1 MTNRSITDDRTRAS
15 LQKALPALLVVYL
28 LGNIMLEAFNL
39 VYQSIGNSLGF
50 HAGAAL
56 LSTIPSVVLAILSL
70 LYDALCDF
78 TSPRR
83 MVVIGLCCLGVGSL
97 LGVFGYQSFW
107 CILMARLL
115 QVVGAQAAGSV
126 YLVLSVKYLSARGKA
141 VAIGLFGAVYSA
153 ACVFGMVAG
162 GLITRLPWH
171 YLFAIPLCALVCFP
185 FVMRLPHDK
194 GRLHEVDYWGMFVF
208 AGMTG
213 CITIFFDY
221 PNWWW
226 VIAIIVCAVL
236 FFWHIRQA
244 DHPFFSR
251 DFIHNRSYMGVVLII
266 MVFNFFSYA
275 TIPIYRVIGE
285 KVYGLSLLTISF
297 YLAVVYALTAVM
309 GALSGRL
316 VNRFGRWMVIMWSA
330 AAMVVGFVLSALC
343 VHTSFVLLTVWACLY
358 NFGSIAA
365 YSPLYDVAT
374 STLPVSERGRGLG
387 LCELTLNTTSAI
399 GMAAYSA
406 LMLVPALGEHGMVYG
421 GLLPRQ
427 AQAAAFLTSNVFLIM
442 AAVSVAAF
450 VLMVILYR
458 HIHDVTVREN
468 SMESDLFCQLLSGL

>member
-1 MTNRSITDDRTRAS
+1 MIDRSIADDRTCAS

-56 LSTIPSVVLAILSL
+56 LSTIPSVLLAVLSL

-78 TSPRR
+78 MSPRR
-83 MVVIGLCCLGVGSL
+83 MTVIGLCCLGVGSI
-97 LGVFGYQSFW
+97 LGVIGYHSFW
-107 CILMARLL
+107 CILVARLL
-115 QVVGAQAAGSV
+115 QVAGAQAAGSV
-126 YLVLSVKYLSARGKA
+126 YLVLSVKYLLARSKA
-141 VAIGLFGAVYSA
+141 IAIGLFGAVYSA
-153 ACVFGMVAG
+153 ACVFGVLAG
-162 GLITRLPWH
+162 GLITRVPWH

-185 FVMRLPHDK
+185 FVMRLPHAR

-208 AGMTG
+208 AIMTG
-213 CITIFFDY
+213 CITVFFDY

-226 VIAIIVCAVL
+226 VITIIVCAIL
-236 FFWHIRQA
+236 FLWHIHHAER
-244 DHPFFSR
+244 PFFSR
-251 DFIHNRSYMGVVLII
+251 AFLHNRSYMGVVLII
-266 MVFNFFSYA
+266 TVFNFFSYA

-285 KVYGLSLLTISF
+285 KIYGLSLLTISF
-297 YLAVVYALTAVM
+297 YLAVVYILTAVM
-309 GALSGRL
+309 GAVSGRL
-316 VNRFGRWMVIMWSA
+316 VNRFGRWTVIMWSA
-330 AAMVVGFVLSALC
+330 AAMIIGFILSAVC
-343 VHTSFVLLTVWACLY
+343 VHTSFMLLTVWACLY

-365 YSPLYDVAT
+365 YSPLYDIAT

-399 GMAAYSA
+399 GMAVYSA
-406 LMLVPALGEHGMVYG
+406 LMLVPALGEHGMVYS

-450 VLMVILYR
+450 VLMVILHR
-458 HIHDVTVREN
+458 HIHDVTVGEN
-468 SMESDLFCQLLSGL
+468 NMEK

>member
-1 MTNRSITDDRTRAS
+1 MIDRSIADDRTRAS

-56 LSTIPSVVLAILSL
+56 LSTIPSVLLAVLSL

-83 MVVIGLCCLGVGSL
+83 MTVIGLCCLGVGSI
-97 LGVFGYQSFW
+97 LGVIGYHSFW
-107 CILMARLL
+107 CILVARLL
-115 QVVGAQAAGSV
+115 QVAGAQAAGSV
-126 YLVLSVKYLSARGKA
+126 YLVLSVKYLSARSKA

-153 ACVFGMVAG
+153 ACVFGVLAG
-162 GLITRLPWH
+162 GLITRVPWH
-171 YLFAIPLCALVCFP
+171 YLFAIPLCAFVCFP
-185 FVMRLPHDK
+185 FVIRLPHDR

-208 AGMTG
+208 AIMTG
-213 CITIFFDY
+213 CITVFFDY

-226 VIAIIVCAVL
+226 VITIVVCAIL
-236 FFWHIRQA
+236 FLWHIHHAER
-244 DHPFFSR
+244 PFFSR
-251 DFIHNRSYMGVVLII
+251 AFLHNRSYMGVVLII
-266 MVFNFFSYA
+266 TVFNFFSYA

-285 KVYGLSLLTISF
+285 KIYGLSLLTISF
-297 YLAVVYALTAVM
+297 YLAVVYILTAVI
-309 GALSGRL
+309 GAVSGRL
-316 VNRFGRWMVIMWSA
+316 VNRFGRWTVIMWSA
-330 AAMVVGFVLSALC
+330 AAMIIGFVLSAVC
-343 VHTSFVLLTVWACLY
+343 VHTSFMLLTVWACLY

-365 YSPLYDVAT
+365 YSPLYDIAT

-399 GMAAYSA
+399 GMAVYSA
-406 LMLVPALGEHGMVYG
+406 LMFVPALGEHGMVYG

-427 AQAAAFLTSNVFLIM
+427 LQAAAFLTSNVFLIM
-442 AAVSVAAF
+442 AAVSVVAF
-450 VLMVILYR
+450 VLMVILHR
-458 HIHDVTVREN
+458 HIHDVTVGEN
-468 SMESDLFCQLLSGL
+468 SIEK